1 MTALLRPATLWL
13 LLLSCLVAGCVDPQQ
28 RSAVEAPAHPLLN
41 QVWSTGAQRF
51 IGIDELQQAL
61 AEADFVLLGENH
73 DNPSHHQLQA
83 RIIASLPWQGT
94 AVAGFEQINSDQAAA
109 LEAWLQAAPEGTS
122 GLAAALD
129 WEQWGWPDWA
139 LYQPVFAAVLA
150 RGWRP
155 LDLMFP
161 AATVRAVLSGG
172 LEAALGADVIE
183 QLQADTPFS
192 REQRLEM
199 QALMADSHCGRMPP
213 EHLAAMVDVQIARDA
228 YMAWRLASSG
238 RRAVVITGNGHA
250 RHDWGVP
257 LFLRRLKPEAKVVSI
272 AMTEVAADRLQ
283 PAAYA
288 TAQPAWRDYS
298 IYTPAHDRGDPCAG
312 IQPGPGLAP

>member
-13 LLLSCLVAGCVDPQQ
+13 LLLSCLVAGCVDLQQ
-28 RSAVEAPAHPLLN
+28 RSAVKAPAHPLLN
-41 QVWSTGAQRF
+41 QVWSTGGQRF

-61 AEADFVLLGENH
+61 ADADYVFLGENH
-73 DNPSHHQLQA
+73 DNPAHHQLQTG
-83 RIIASLPWQGT
+83 IIASLPWQGA

-109 LEAWLQAAPEGTS
+109 LETWLQAAPKGTS

-129 WEQWGWPDWA
+129 WEQSGWPDWA

-161 AATVRAVLSGG
+161 AATVRAVFGSG

-183 QLQADTPFS
+183 QLQTDTLFS
-192 REQRLEM
+192 REQRLNM
-199 QALMADSHCGRMPP
+199 QALMADSHCGRMPS

-228 YMAWRLASSG
+228 HMAWRLVSTG

-288 TAQPAWRDYS
+288 TAQPAWSDYT
-298 IYTPAHDRGDPCAG
+298 IFTPAHDRGDPCAG